1 MSGSDKVITAYPNY
15 APQKFDQSLPGK
27 DQSMEPLAEHTKVE
41 RWHRGEP
48 RLEEYVGNGKLKG
61 KVALIT
67 GADSG
72 IGRTVAAFFARE
84 GAAGITVNYLPEE
97 EEDAQVTKKLIE
109 DAGRKALLVPGDLRS
124 QTFREKLVNEHIK
137 AFGHLDI
144 LVNNAS
150 QQLQCKDLA
159 EIDMDKVNDTFQ
171 TNIIQYIGVA
181 KAALPHMQRGDVI
194 INTTNKGSAGMV
206 DYSATK
212 GAIATFTRSLAQQLM
227 PKAIRV
233 CAVAPG
239 PVYTPLQP
247 ASRSPDQMEDW
258 GVESVPLHG
267 RVAQPAELGESYVY
281 LATSNLST
289 GTIVHP
295 NSGQFFVPTSSP
307 LPTPYYL
314 FFSLLEPFLTYC
326 GAAYAIFTP
335 LPYFVS
341 LFPASII
348 PAPLI
353 KAVHPAS
360 IMATRQL
367 GSCFFLFALMGSIM
381 LPRVRKALEARPN
394 EMELVVEAYLGCL
407 AAADLTHIGFTLYDL
422 GFDATLQPFVHW
434 NTLVVGNVLITTVL
448 FAVRMMWFAGIG
460 RARFKGAVATKEKGQ

>member
-15 APQKFDQSLPGK
+15 APRKFEQPGPGK

-48 RLEEYVGNGKLKG
+48 RLEEYVGSGKLQG
-61 KVALIT
+61 KAAIIT

-109 DAGRKALLVPGDLRS
+109 DAGQKALLVPGDLRS
-124 QTFREKLVNEHIK
+124 QEFREKLVKEHIN

-150 QQLQCKDLA
+150 QQIQCKDLA
-159 EIDMDKVNDTFQ
+159 EIDMDSVNDTFQ
-171 TNIIQYIGVA
+171 TNIIQYIGLT

-194 INTTNKGSAGMV
+194 INTTSVTAYKGSAGML

-212 GAIATFTRSLAQQLM
+212 GAMATFTRSLAQQLM

-233 CAVAPG
+233 CGVAPG

-247 ASRSPDQMEDW
+247 ASRSADQMEDW

-267 RVAQPAELGESYVY
+267 RVGQPAELGESYVY

-295 NSGQFFVPTSSP
+295 NSGQFFVP
-307 LPTPYYL
+307 
-314 FFSLLEPFLTYC
+314 
-326 GAAYAIFTP
+326 
-335 LPYFVS
+335 
-341 LFPASII
+341 
-348 PAPLI
+348 
-353 KAVHPAS
+353 
-360 IMATRQL
+360 
-367 GSCFFLFALMGSIM
+367 
-381 LPRVRKALEARPN
+381 
-394 EMELVVEAYLGCL
+394 
-407 AAADLTHIGFTLYDL
+407 
-422 GFDATLQPFVHW
+422 
-434 NTLVVGNVLITTVL
+434 
-448 FAVRMMWFAGIG
+448 
-460 RARFKGAVATKEKGQ
+460 

>member
-97 EEDAQVTKKLIE
+97 EEECVVVLLSSIRVSQQLNKDGGDSAQVTKKLIE
-109 DAGRKALLVPGDLRS
+109 DAGQKALLVPGDLRS

-181 KAALPHMQRGDVI
+181 
-194 INTTNKGSAGMV
+194 NKGSAGMV

-295 NSGQFFVPTSSP
+295 NSGQFFVP
-307 LPTPYYL
+307 
-314 FFSLLEPFLTYC
+314 
-326 GAAYAIFTP
+326 
-335 LPYFVS
+335 
-341 LFPASII
+341 
-348 PAPLI
+348 
-353 KAVHPAS
+353 
-360 IMATRQL
+360 
-367 GSCFFLFALMGSIM
+367 
-381 LPRVRKALEARPN
+381 
-394 EMELVVEAYLGCL
+394 
-407 AAADLTHIGFTLYDL
+407 
-422 GFDATLQPFVHW
+422 
-434 NTLVVGNVLITTVL
+434 
-448 FAVRMMWFAGIG
+448 
-460 RARFKGAVATKEKGQ
+460 